1 MDNTADLEAIVR
13 RMLPVLNL
21 RPENFRLE
29 PGMLERARERG
40 KPLIM
45 AITGAGQVLAFV
57 GRCEAGDPDSTA
69 SEAAARAIAAMNQ
82 PAREACHDLIVSW
95 EDGAEKLSAAA
106 FVLGEE
112 GTPEARIAWSWAPP
126 EAWPEPMLDLT
137 RAATEDL
144 LEEQIAQMRLLLAN
158 REELPDFEARLTRA
172 TRLAGLALRSL
183 GAENVVP
190 SPLLGTI
197 ASTGKWEVWLE
208 ACERAVDDEL
218 RRVRGRARRDKIGV
232 IMPAQSG
239 PLSGMRVFLS
249 YARSEAAGMAAHLY
263 EVLSRAG
270 AETWFDQVQPLQKEW
285 LDIGLA
291 DQIAACDVYLMCASD
306 EFLERAGYATQE
318 LAWAIGHY
326 GKGARIR
333 RLLIVAEPG
342 TILPTIVAD
351 WPLIEI
357 DDENVDRLQQLLVAY
372 LTMPVPAIVLPEQP
386 PVTAV
391 ARPPIEPGGELE
403 LATLR
408 ARIRHVER
416 MLQLT
421 VEKVVACASSDNA
434 REAVAARAEFRAAG
448 EGLDWDGTLQDFD
461 RWPDDT
467 VIRACRWFIASGR
480 ALAGARWPFSGNL
493 DDPDPI
499 EHDIAFLIASPT
511 AFLAWPTAPGW
522 GDNER
527 RLLLRYQTGLL
538 RLLKQLLARGLDG
551 GLVDVPSAT
560 FDAWLARID
569 GCRRQCVDALVG
581 MRMQNLLGWQGER
594 PAWDSLYRAWLGL
607 LDQLGREAWA
617 RDVPS
622 FARLIVSA
630 HEKEIAALAAEAS
643 WIFQEVGRPTWRR
656 LDLPYAGS
664 ITRVL
669 ASSSAGAADVAEAKG
684 GSPRTLALHLS
695 LGETGTPDVALSWRG
710 FGSDGDHVA
719 AVPEGLR
726 HRFIR
731 SSI

>member
-1 MDNTADLEAIVR
+1 MDNTAELEAIVR
-13 RMLPVLNL
+13 KMLPALNL
-21 RPENFRLE
+21 RPENFQLE
-29 PGMLERARERG
+29 PGLLERARERAR
-40 KPLIM
+40 PLLM

-57 GRCEAGDPDSTA
+57 GRCEAVDPGSAA
-69 SEAAARAIAAMNQ
+69 SEAEGRAIAAMNQ
-82 PAREACHDLIVSW
+82 PAREACHHLIVSW
-95 EDGAEKLSAAA
+95 EDASGKLAAAA
-106 FVLGEE
+106 FVLGTE
-112 GTPEARIAWSWAPP
+112 GVLEARIAWSWAPP

-137 RAATEDL
+137 RAGTDDL
-144 LEEQIAQMRLLLAN
+144 LEEQIAQMRLLLAS
-158 REELPDFEARLTRA
+158 RAELPDFEPRFTRA
-172 TRLAGLALRSL
+172 RRLAGLALRSL

-190 SPLLGTI
+190 PPRLGTL
-197 ASTGKWEVWLE
+197 APTAKWDAWLE

-232 IMPAQSG
+232 VMPVQSG

-263 EVLSRAG
+263 EALSQAG
-270 AETWFDQVQPLQKEW
+270 AETWFDQTQPLQKEW
-285 LDIGLA
+285 LDVGLA

-342 TILPTIVAD
+342 TVLPTIVAD

-357 DDENVDRLQQLLVAY
+357 DDENADRLQQLLVAQ
-372 LTMPVPAIVLPEQP
+372 LTMPASAIVLPEEP
-386 PVTAV
+386 PVTAA
-391 ARPPIEPGGELE
+391 ARPPIEPGGELG

-416 MLQLT
+416 MLELT

-434 REAVAARAEFRAAG
+434 REAVAARAEFRTAG
-448 EGLDWDGTLQDFD
+448 EGLDWDVTLQDFD
-461 RWPDDT
+461 RWPDDA
-467 VIRACRWFIASGR
+467 VIRACRWFIGSGR
-480 ALAGARWPFSGNL
+480 ALAGVRWPFSGHL
-493 DDPDPI
+493 DDPDPV

-522 GDNER
+522 GDYER
-527 RLLLRYQTGLL
+527 RLLLRYQAGLL

-551 GLVDVPSAT
+551 GLLKTPSVT
-560 FDAWLARID
+560 IDAWLARID

-594 PAWDSLYRAWLGL
+594 PAWDSLYRAWLGV

-643 WIFQEVGRPTWRR
+643 WIFQEVGKPAWRL
-656 LDLPYAGS
+656 LDLPYAGQA
-664 ITRVL
+664 IRVR
-669 ASSSAGAADVAEAKG
+669 ASSSADPADIVEIEA
-684 GSPRTLALHLS
+684 GSPRELALHLS
-695 LGETGTPDVALSWRG
+695 LGEAGAPAVVLSWRG
-710 FGSDGDHVA
+710 FGTDGKHVA
-719 AVPEGLR
+719 VVPETLR
-726 HRFIR
+726 QRFIR